1 MVKLGTKLFIDEERF
16 QCISRANGI
25 IVLKKISKELPKVE
39 VVDNLADLKT
49 VTTEEL
55 LLFSKFYKN
64 NYNSIS
70 KSILLYIGLNY
81 IGLPLEELC
90 NGFDT
95 NKSNARALIWRVA
108 NSTKSKDKS
117 HKIVLSLL
125 KWKKQQ

>member
-16 QCISRANGI
+16 QCISRNNGI

-90 NGFDT
+90 DGFDT